1 MVAISKFSNTELH
14 VTTNVTLQNG
24 KENERNEGGSLSA
37 KLWSVLRYKR
47 SRNSNRFE
55 CFVSNTW
62 KRQLKGKERRWY
74 LINPPFFFFSSAKQS
89 THVWCNTEKH
99 GEEMN
104 IQKFFSCQT
113 AWLFFIVCGALA
125 TSFCVLLGLSLWVPP
140 IFSFQS
146 DGIPQNTRFDK
157 VLFPRLQLAS
167 L

>member
-1 MVAISKFSNTELH
+1 MVAISKLSNTELH

-47 SRNSNRFE
+47 ARNSNRFE
-55 CFVSNTW
+55 CFVSNIW
-62 KRQLKGKERRWY
+62 KRHLKGKERRTMVSNKFP
-74 LINPPFFFFSSAKQS
+74 LFLLFKRKIKELTELKRINTQS

-113 AWLFFIVCGALA
+113 AWLSFIVCGALT

-140 IFSFQS
+140 IFPFQ
-146 DGIPQNTRFDK
+146 
-157 VLFPRLQLAS
+157 
-167 L
+167 